1 MSYARAAVRYA
12 KSLLELSI
20 DQGKLDLVKSDM
32 DLIRSTCSVSKELVL
47 LLESPVVRADK
58 KLSVLNA
65 IFGKQLSVITT
76 KFIEI
81 LIDKGRESLI
91 DDISYAF
98 EDQYLV
104 HNNVLKTVIKSVDGL
119 NNDFKFKVT
128 ELVRTAYDKD
138 VEIIEEKDPS
148 LIGGFVLTIGD
159 KQVDASISRKLAEL
173 EKEFSKNTYMKD
185 Y

>member
-1 MSYARAAVRYA
+1 MAYARAAVRYA
-12 KSLLELSI
+12 KSLIQLSI
-20 DQGKLDLVKSDM
+20 EQESIDSVKADM
-32 DLIRSTCSVSKELVL
+32 DLIRSTCAESKDLIL

-58 KLSVLNA
+58 KLLVLNA
-65 IFGKQLSVITT
+65 VFGDQLSSLTV
-76 KFIEI
+76 KFIKV
-81 LIDKGRESLI
+81 LTDKGRESLI

-98 EDQYLV
+98 EDQYLAY
-104 HNNVLKTVIKSVDGL
+104 NNILRTVIKSVDGL
-119 NNDFKFKVT
+119 SDDFKFKVS
-128 ELVRTAYDKD
+128 ELVKQAYGKD

-173 EKEFSKNTYMKD
+173 EKEFSKNTYMKG

>member
-1 MSYARAAVRYA
+1 MAYARAAVRYA
-12 KSLLELSI
+12 KSLIQLSI
-20 DQGKLDLVKSDM
+20 EQESIDSVKADM
-32 DLIRSTCSVSKELVL
+32 DLIRSTCAGSKELIL

-58 KLSVLNA
+58 KLVVLNA
-65 IFGKQLSVITT
+65 IFGDKLSLLTA
-76 KFIEI
+76 KFIKV
-81 LIDKGRESLI
+81 LTDKGRESLI

-98 EDQYLV
+98 EDQYLAY
-104 HNNVLKTVIKSVDGL
+104 NNILRTVIKSVDGL
-119 NNDFKFKVT
+119 SDDFKYKVS
-128 ELVRTAYDKD
+128 ELVKQAYGKD

-173 EKEFSKNTYMKD
+173 EKEFSKNTYMKG

>member
-1 MSYARAAVRYA
+1 MAYARAAVRYA
-12 KSLLELSI
+12 KSLIQLSI
-20 DQGKLDLVKSDM
+20 EQESIDSVKADM
-32 DLIRSTCSVSKELVL
+32 DLIRSTCTGSKELVL

-58 KLSVLNA
+58 KLLVLNA
-65 IFGKQLSVITT
+65 IFGNQLSTLT
-76 KFIEI
+76 STFIKV
-81 LIDKGRESLI
+81 LTDKGRESLI

-98 EDQYLV
+98 EDQYLA
-104 HNNVLKTVIKSVDGL
+104 HKNILRTVIKSVDGL
-119 NNDFKFKVT
+119 TDDFKIKVS
-128 ELVRTAYDKD
+128 ELVKQAYGKD

-173 EKEFSKNTYMKD
+173 EKEFSKNTYMKG

>member
-1 MSYARAAVRYA
+1 MAYARAAARYA
-12 KSLLELSI
+12 KSIIQLSI
-20 DQGKLDLVKSDM
+20 EQGELDLVKADM
-32 DLIRSTCSVSKELVL
+32 DLIRLTCAGSKELVL
-47 LLESPVVRADK
+47 LLESPVVRPDK
-58 KLSVLNA
+58 KMAVLKA
-65 IFGKQLSVITT
+65 VFGSQLSNITS
-76 KFIEI
+76 KFLQI
-81 LIDKGRESLI
+81 LMDKGRESLI

-98 EDQYLV
+98 EDQFLA
-104 HNNVLKTVIKSVDGL
+104 HNNILRTVIKSVDGL
-119 NNDFKFKVT
+119 NDDFKFKVKQ
-128 ELVRTAYDKD
+128 LVKSAYDKD

>member
-1 MSYARAAVRYA
+1 MAYARAAARYA
-12 KSLLELSI
+12 KSIIQLSI
-20 DQGKLDLVKSDM
+20 EQGELDLVKADM
-32 DLIRSTCSVSKELVL
+32 DLIRLTCAGSKELVL
-47 LLESPVVRADK
+47 LLESPVVRPDK
-58 KLSVLNA
+58 KMAVLNA
-65 IFGKQLSVITT
+65 VFGSQLSNITS
-76 KFIEI
+76 KFLQI
-81 LIDKGRESLI
+81 LMDKGRESLI

-98 EDQYLV
+98 EDQFLA
-104 HNNVLKTVIKSVDGL
+104 HNNILRTVIKSVDGL
-119 NNDFKFKVT
+119 NDDFKFKVKQ
-128 ELVRTAYDKD
+128 LVKSAYDKD

>member
-20 DQGKLDLVKSDM
+20 EEGKLDLVKVDM
-32 DLIRSTCSVSKELVL
+32 DLIRSTCAGSKELVL

-65 IFGKQLSVITT
+65 IFGKKLSIITV

-104 HNNVLKTVIKSVDGL
+104 HKNVLKTVIKSVDGI
-119 NNDFKFKVT
+119 NDDFKFKVT

>member
-1 MSYARAAVRYA
+1 MAYARAAVRYA
-12 KSLLELSI
+12 KSLIQLSI
-20 DQGKLDLVKSDM
+20 EQEAIDSVKADM
-32 DLIRSTCSVSKELVL
+32 DLIRSTCAESKDLIL

-58 KLSVLNA
+58 KLLVLNA
-65 IFGKQLSVITT
+65 IFGDQLSSLTA
-76 KFIEI
+76 KFIKV
-81 LIDKGRESLI
+81 LTDKGRESLI

-98 EDQYLV
+98 EDQYLAY
-104 HNNVLKTVIKSVDGL
+104 NNILRTVIKSVDDL
-119 NNDFKFKVT
+119 SDDFKYKVS
-128 ELVRTAYDKD
+128 ELVKQAYGKD

-173 EKEFSKNTYMKD
+173 EKEFSKNTYMKG